1 MVKRSTFIDF
11 KLIFEFDNW
20 KFDEESFKLLE
31 RLLLYDEVSHTDLLL
46 LKYLVEDEV
55 IEKEL
60 KVLVVSVE
68 VPLGEH

>member
-1 MVKRSTFIDF
+1 VVKRSTFIDF

>member
-11 KLIFEFDNW
+11 KLIFKFDNW

-31 RLLLYDEVSHTDLLL
+31 RLLLYDEISHTDLLL

-55 IEKEL
+55 IEQEL